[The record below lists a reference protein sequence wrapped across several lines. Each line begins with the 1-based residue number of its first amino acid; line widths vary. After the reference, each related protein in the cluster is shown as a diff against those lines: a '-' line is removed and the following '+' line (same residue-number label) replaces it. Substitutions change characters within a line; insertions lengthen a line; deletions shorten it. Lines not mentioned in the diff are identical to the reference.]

1 MNEQIMLSGFEPPH
15 EKELATYEKILP
27 VLREAADMAGGDG
40 DLITIK
46 HGKSYSSIWFG
57 SLLAFR
63 LCLRKNNYIEVSAD
77 LKDKVLQLGPLS
89 EQKPVAGRFWRVN
102 LDEDAI
108 ANNAAVLGDV
118 VKATVDRTP
127 KEWDCCSRYL
137 DCSDAKGCVHP
148 DKKVALLCGYRQVLN
163 SGRIFYGKN
172 RNV

>member
-1 MNEQIMLSGFEPPH
+1 MNEQIMLSGFEPPY
-15 EKELATYEKILP
+15 EKELTTYGEILP
-27 VLREAADMAGGDG
+27 ALREASDMAGGDG

-63 LCLRKNNYIEVSAD
+63 LCLRKSNYIEVPVD
-77 LKDKVLQLGPLS
+77 LKGTVTQLAPLS
-89 EQKPVAGRFWRVN
+89 EQKPVSGDFWRVN
-102 LDEDAI
+102 LDEEAI
-108 ANNAAVLGDV
+108 VNNAAIFGDV
-118 VKATVDRTP
+118 IKATVDRTP

-137 DCSDAKGCVHP
+137 ECSDAKTCVHP
-148 DKKVALLCGYRQVLN
+148 DKGVALLCGYRRILN